1 MSMPLCAPLVNGRSH
16 RLFAQAQLRPEHA
29 MQLLPLFQLE
39 HSPWR
44 RTRREMEEQDR
55 ISDISEVISRLEA
68 WAGSYKKSTDDG
80 TTWDAET
87 RIVTNDRDTNMTT
100 EKRKQTVRSWHC

>member
-1 MSMPLCAPLVNGRSH
+1 
-16 RLFAQAQLRPEHA
+16 
-29 MQLLPLFQLE
+29 
-39 HSPWR
+39 
-44 RTRREMEEQDR
+44 MEEQDR

-100 EKRKQTVRSWHC
+100 EKRKQTVRSWHCPVCHIVQRWEISPCPFCLENEKYKETPR